1 MTPEQ
6 KARQQIDRQLEQ
18 AGWIVRDYRQ
28 MNITAGLGVAVREFP
43 LTTGDADYMLY
54 ADAKAIGVVEAKPKG
69 HTLTGVETQS
79 GKYLDGLPAGLPSHR
94 LPLPF
99 AYESTGEVTQFTNT
113 LEANARSRA
122 VFTFHQPEELIRLV
136 KLDKQVR
143 TKLREMPPLNIGHL
157 WRVQIESIQNLEA
170 SLAANRPRALI
181 QMATGSGKT
190 YTAVNACYRL
200 IKYADARRILFL
212 VDRNNLG
219 KQTLNEFQQ
228 FVSPVNGY
236 KFTEEYTVQHLKK
249 NTIAPASKVC
259 ITTIQRLYSMLKGE
273 DDFLEENEEGSLFET
288 ETSLFREPLP
298 VIYNAKIP
306 IETFDFIVVDECHR
320 SIYNIWRQVLEYFD
334 AFLIGL
340 TATPTKQTIGF
351 FNGNLV
357 QDYAHEQAVVDGV
370 NVGYDVYRIETKIT
384 SDGAKLAREPGVF
397 VPHRDRR
404 TKSKKYKELDDDLT
418 YTANQLDRDVV
429 SENQIRLVVCTFKDK
444 LPEIFPGR
452 TEVPKTLVFAKTDLH
467 AEDIVRIIRE
477 EFGKGNDFCQKI
489 TSKSTGKKPDELLSE
504 FRNSYF
510 PRIAVTVDMIATGT
524 DVKPLECLIFMRNIR
539 SLGYF
544 EQMKGRGCRVVDPD
558 VLQSVTPDAKHK
570 THFVIVDAVGVCE
583 DEKTAT
589 KPLDRKPAVPLDKIL
604 NLVAAGAA
612 NDDVV
617 STLASRLSRLELQ
630 VDPIQQAAIQ
640 KASGGK
646 SLAEL
651 SARLLKSIDPDANVE
666 AASRRFH
673 PIHGYAAEI
682 GYFDPASPVADLKGN
697 LPHWRQEGATYF
709 VTFRTADSLPQQK
722 LNQWLAER
730 EEWLKCNPDPHS
742 PEQKQDYWQKFP
754 ERIQKWLD
762 SNYGECLLERLDA
775 RQIVVEALLHFDGV
789 RYTVREWVVMPN
801 HVHVV
806 VTPLGDNEL
815 SDILHSWKSFTS
827 KKINK
832 LLERTGSFWQAESF
846 DHIVRSPESL
856 ERIEA
861 YILANPEHLAEGT
874 FTLSS
879 TLQTRRDASSTW
891 EPTVEQIALVE
902 REQLETAL
910 KAFHDPN
917 LRDAILA
924 AKRSLEQVIDEQ
936 TPDQLLRAGFDA
948 EALEK
953 AKSMLTSFRR
963 FIEDN
968 KDEIEALQV
977 LYSVPYRAGLK
988 FRHVKELAAK
998 LNQPPFFVDPNHPES
1013 LTRLWQAFELVE
1025 AASRLLP
1032 IGDEARNQKAASR
1045 RLPTGDGDGD
1055 EARNQKAAGRRLPT
1069 GDGDGDETRNQ
1080 KAASRRLP
1088 TGDGDG
1094 DETRSQKA
1102 AGRRL
1107 PTGGGDGGGDETR
1120 NQKAAGRR
1128 LYLVDVIAL
1137 VRHAIDPNT
1146 PLAPIGITVE
1156 ERYRQ
1161 WMAEKQAA
1169 GVSFTADQ
1177 RKWLDAIKD
1186 HIASSL
1192 NIEQDDLEDVPFN
1205 TIGGLG
1211 RAYELF
1217 GDNLAA
1223 ILDELNMRLAA

>member
-18 AGWIVRDYRQ
+18 AGWIVQDYRQ

-79 GKYLDGLPAGLPSHR
+79 GKYLDGLPAGLPHHR

-113 LEANARSRA
+113 LEADARSRA
-122 VFTFHQPEELIRLV
+122 VFTFHRPEELIRLA

-143 TKLREMPPLNIGHL
+143 TRLREMPPLNTGNL
-157 WRVQIESIQNLEA
+157 WRVQTESIQNLEQ
-170 SLAANRPRALI
+170 SLALNKPRALI

-190 YTAVNACYRL
+190 YTAVNFCYRL
-200 IKYADARRILFL
+200 IKYADAKRILFL

-228 FVSPVNGY
+228 FLSPVNGY

-273 DDFLEENEEGSLFET
+273 EDFLEENEEGSLFET
-288 ETSLFREPLP
+288 ENSLIKEPLP
-298 VIYNAKIP
+298 VVYNAKIP

-334 AFLIGL
+334 SFLIGL

-351 FNGNLV
+351 FGGNLV

-370 NVGYDVYRIETKIT
+370 NVGYDVYRIETQIT
-384 SDGAKLAREPGVF
+384 KDGAKLAREPGVF

-404 TKSKKYKELDDDLT
+404 TKGKKYKELDDDLT

-429 SENQIRLVVCTFKDK
+429 SENQIRLVVRTFKDK

-589 KPLDRKPAVPLDKIL
+589 KPLDRKPSVPLDKIL

-617 STLASRLSRLELQ
+617 STLASRLARLDLE
-630 VDPIQQAAIQ
+630 VDPIQAAAVQ

-646 SLAEL
+646 SLSEL
-651 SARLLKSIDPDANVE
+651 SAGLLKSIDPDTNTQLA
-666 AASRRFH
+666 
-673 PIHGYAAEI
+673 
-682 GYFDPASPVADLKGN
+682 VAK
-697 LPHWRQEGATYF
+697 F
-709 VTFRTADSLPQQK
+709 SV
-722 LNQWLAER
+722 
-730 EEWLKCNPDPHS
+730 PDG
-742 PEQKQDYWQKFP
+742 Q
-754 ERIQKWLD
+754 
-762 SNYGECLLERLDA
+762 
-775 RQIVVEALLHFDGV
+775 
-789 RYTVREWVVMPN
+789 
-801 HVHVV
+801 
-806 VTPLGDNEL
+806 
-815 SDILHSWKSFTS
+815 
-827 KKINK
+827 
-832 LLERTGSFWQAESF
+832 
-846 DHIVRSPESL
+846 
-856 ERIEA
+856 
-861 YILANPEHLAEGT
+861 
-874 FTLSS
+874 
-879 TLQTRRDASSTW
+879 
-891 EPTVEQIALVE
+891 EPTDEQIAEVE
-902 REQLETAL
+902 REQMAAAL
-910 KAFHDPN
+910 KAFHNPN
-917 LRDAILA
+917 LRGAILA

-948 EALEK
+948 EALDK
-953 AKSMLTSFRR
+953 AKSMLTSFRK

-998 LNQPPFFVDPNHPES
+998 LNQPPFFVDPNRPES
-1013 LTRLWQAFELVE
+1013 LLRLWQAFEVVE
-1025 AASRLLP
+1025 PDKVR
-1032 IGDEARNQKAASR
+1032 GK
-1045 RLPTGDGDGD
+1045 
-1055 EARNQKAAGRRLPT
+1055 
-1069 GDGDGDETRNQ
+1069 
-1080 KAASRRLP
+1080 
-1088 TGDGDG
+1088 
-1094 DETRSQKA
+1094 
-1102 AGRRL
+1102 
-1107 PTGGGDGGGDETR
+1107 GGK
-1120 NQKAAGRR
+1120 Q
-1128 LYLVDVIAL
+1128 LVDVIAL

-1146 PLAPIGITVE
+1146 PLAPVGMTVE
-1156 ERYRQ
+1156 ERYQQ
-1161 WMAEKQAA
+1161 WIADKEKA
-1169 GVSFTADQ
+1169 GVTFTFDQ

-1192 NIEQDDLEDVPFN
+1192 AIEQDDLEEVPFN
-1205 TIGGLG
+1205 SIGGLG

-1217 GDNLAA
+1217 GDKLPA